1 MSKTVTT
8 DALLSV
14 FPAALGADKH
24 LYALASSVATSLVK
38 LYKSGD
44 LAALYTRIDC
54 LNGDILDILAYDFK
68 IDWWD
73 ASYSVAE
80 KRRLFKSCWDV
91 HRKLGT
97 PAAIVSAISS
107 IYPNVSVREW
117 WQYGGKPYRF
127 RLSIDTGGEL
137 FDSEKFSS
145 VVEKTRFYKN
155 LRSILEEVDFR
166 IERTTGIYIGCALQI
181 GLSYTATVAASE
193 YYTMLTAEDGVF
205 LTDEKSSILI
215 L

>member
-24 LYALASSVATSLVK
+24 LYALASSVATSLTQ
-38 LYKSGD
+38 LYRSGD

-54 LNGDILDILAYDFK
+54 LGGDILDILAYDFK

-73 ASYSVAE
+73 AGYSVDE

-97 PAAIVSAISS
+97 PAAIVSALSS
-107 IYPNVSVREW
+107 VYKLATVREW

-127 RLSIDTGGEL
+127 RLSIDTAGEF
-137 FDSEKFSS
+137 FDSEKLNS
-145 VVEKTRFYKN
+145 VVQKATFYKN
-155 LRSILEEVDFR
+155 LRSVLEEVDFQ
-166 IERTTGIYIGCALQI
+166 IERSMELFVGLALQT
-181 GLSYTATVAASE
+181 GVVQNMTLSDADVYTLVADENGS
-193 YYTMLTAEDGVF
+193 F
-205 LTDEKSSILI
+205 LADETSLLI

>member
-8 DALLSV
+8 DTLLSV

-24 LYALASSVATSLVK
+24 LYALATSVATSLTQ
-38 LYKSGD
+38 LYKAGD

-54 LNGDILDILAYDFK
+54 LDGDVLDILAYDFK

-73 ASYSVAE
+73 AGYSVDE

-97 PAAIVSAISS
+97 PAAIVSALSS
-107 IYPNVSVREW
+107 VYRLATVREW
-117 WQYGGKPYRF
+117 WQYGGKPYHF
-127 RLSIDTGGEL
+127 RLSIDTAGEF
-137 FDSEKFSS
+137 FDSEKLNS
-145 VVEKTRFYKN
+145 VVQKATFYKN
-155 LRSILEEVDFR
+155 LRSVLEEVDFQ
-166 IERTTGIYIGCALQI
+166 IERSTELFVGLALQT
-181 GLSYTATVAASE
+181 GVVQSMTLSDADVYTLVADENGS
-193 YYTMLTAEDGVF
+193 F
-205 LTDEKSSILI
+205 LADETSLLI

>member
-24 LYALASSVATSLVK
+24 LYALASSVATRLTQ
-38 LYKSGD
+38 LYRSGD

-54 LNGDILDILAYDFK
+54 LGGDILDILAYDFK

-73 ASYSVAE
+73 AGYSVDE

-97 PAAIVSAISS
+97 PAAIVSALSS
-107 IYPNVSVREW
+107 VYKLATVREW

-127 RLSIDTGGEL
+127 RLSIDTAGEF
-137 FDSEKFSS
+137 FDSEKLNS
-145 VVEKTRFYKN
+145 VVQKATFYKN
-155 LRSILEEVDFR
+155 LRSVLEEVDFQ
-166 IERTTGIYIGCALQI
+166 IERSMELFVGLALQT
-181 GLSYTATVAASE
+181 GVVQNMTLSDADVYTLVADENGS
-193 YYTMLTAEDGVF
+193 F
-205 LTDEKSSILI
+205 LADETSLLI